1 MGQMKLKINFAD
13 FWPNFVPTDNYFYH
27 LLSSK
32 YDVKISEKP
41 DILFY
46 ADFGT
51 SHKEYN
57 TTQKVYYTGENKRPN
72 FDECDFAFSFDYSDN
87 PKNYRLPLWALWI
100 NWFNV
105 PHCEKR
111 DVSYLVPLNNLT
123 GPRKTSKKQKFCN
136 FVFSNH
142 TGIRIPLFNEISMY
156 ERVDSA
162 GPLLNNMGHRIP
174 GRGDQRYKVEFISD
188 YRFTIAAENSSFPGY
203 TTEKLLHPL
212 SVGSIPIYWGSE
224 RANEDFNQEA
234 FINVHEYNDLIDVVD
249 LIEEIESDYELYE
262 KYITAPVFPN
272 GKIPDL
278 IKPES
283 VLTFFEESIL
293 C

>member
-1 MGQMKLKINFAD
+1 MKLKINFAD

-27 LLSSK
+27 LLSTK
-32 YDVKISEKP
+32 YEVQISDDP

-46 ADFGT
+46 ADFGN
-51 SHKEYN
+51 SHIQLKARA
-57 TTQKVYYTGENKRPN
+57 KVYYTGENKRPN

-87 PKNYRLPLWALWI
+87 PKNYRLPLWVLWI

-111 DVSYLVPLNNLT
+111 DVSYLIPLNNLT
-123 GPRKTSKKQKFCN
+123 GPRKASKKQKFCN
-136 FVFSNH
+136 FIFSNH

-162 GPLLNNMGHRIP
+162 GSLLNNMGHRIP
-174 GRGDQRYKVEFISD
+174 GRGDQRHKVEFISD

-234 FINVHEYNDLIDVVD
+234 FINVHKYDNLVDVVD
-249 LIEEIESDYELYE
+249 LIEEIEHDVSLYE
-262 KYITAPVFPN
+262 KYITAPVFPF
-272 GKIPDL
+272 GQIPDL

-283 VLTFFEESIL
+283 VLIFFEESIL